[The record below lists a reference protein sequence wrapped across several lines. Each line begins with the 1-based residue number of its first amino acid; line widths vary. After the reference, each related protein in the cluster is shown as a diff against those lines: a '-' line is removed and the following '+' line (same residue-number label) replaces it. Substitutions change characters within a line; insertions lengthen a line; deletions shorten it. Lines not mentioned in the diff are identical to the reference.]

1 MPAKKVKKKKL
12 EGEAFVKEI
21 ARLDHEYRIIKANI
35 DLLQEKLKEKEKE
48 INEFL
53 AENMRAD

>member
-1 MPAKKVKKKKL
+1 MPAKKVKKKL

-21 ARLDHEYRIIKANI
+21 AKLDHEYRIIKANI
-35 DLLQEKLKEKEKE
+35 DLLQAELKAKERE

-53 AENMRAD
+53 AENMKAD

>member
-1 MPAKKVKKKKL
+1 MPAKKVKKKL

-21 ARLDHEYRIIKANI
+21 AKLDHEYRIIKANI
-35 DLLQEKLKEKEKE
+35 DLLQSELKAKERE